1 MNLNYKAIKTGKE
14 LLRTNGTK
22 TAFSLLDFWR
32 WNASD
37 LVSNTLRGRL
47 AEFIVGS
54 AIGVDFTT
62 PREEWDN
69 YDLHTPSGIKI
80 EIKSSA
86 YIQSWEQDDDSA
98 PSFNIKRTV
107 AYNSKSRLR
116 EGPSKRHADIYV
128 FCLLK
133 HKERDTIDPLNMD
146 QWEFYVVITK
156 TLDTKL
162 GNQKSISLNPLRKL
176 TEPIS
181 YNQLAQKI
189 KKKGQELKQQSN

>member
-1 MNLNYKAIKTGKE
+1 MNLKHKAIKTGKE

-22 TAFSLLDFWR
+22 TGYTLLDFWR

-62 PREEWDN
+62 PREEWDK

-116 EGPSKRHADIYV
+116 EAPSKRHADIYV

-146 QWEFYVVITK
+146 QWEFYVVATK

-176 TEPIS
+176 AEPIS
-181 YNQLAQKI
+181 YSQLVLEI
-189 KKKGQELKQQSN
+189 NKKGQELKQQAN